1 MAPSFV
7 NKDYVTAGSLI
18 ALHMHIMRYLLGHKL
33 LCALGIYELHIKSS
47 SIHCCIVA
55 VSFGSATG
63 GENIAYLLLW
73 LPRQPQERG
82 RVVLGDALATHAAAS
97 ARRET
102 VSRLPCQP
110 GENKCV
116 CSL

>member
-1 MAPSFV
+1 MHVRKEVLARPRVVRATCMRAPLGSSS
-7 NKDYVTAGSLI
+7 VTA
-18 ALHMHIMRYLLGHKL
+18 
-33 LCALGIYELHIKSS
+33 
-47 SIHCCIVA
+47 
-55 VSFGSATG
+55 VSWLSAGSAPR
-63 GENIAYLLLW
+63 GENTAYLLLW

-97 ARRET
+97 ARREA
-102 VSRLPCQP
+102 VSRLPSQP